1 MRKYYFKRNPTYL
14 DKRGPPKEKPY
25 KFNKKESSVHGWC
38 FFYCVQTFVDKKA
51 LGNNKIHLTKDVG
64 KDVITNHHTN
74 RKEEPATIK
83 MK

>member
-1 MRKYYFKRNPTYL
+1 MV
-14 DKRGPPKEKPY
+14 G
-25 KFNKKESSVHGWC
+25 V

-83 MK
+83 IK